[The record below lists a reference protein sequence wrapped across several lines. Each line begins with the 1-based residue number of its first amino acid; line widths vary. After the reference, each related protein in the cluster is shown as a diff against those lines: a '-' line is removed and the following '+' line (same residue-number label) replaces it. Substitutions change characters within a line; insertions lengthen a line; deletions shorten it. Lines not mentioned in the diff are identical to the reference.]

1 MPEVRA
7 PHRIVIREVRAER
20 DPAFRSAHDL
30 LGRTFHRAEMLS
42 INEWVQTMQE
52 READLWTDLAW
63 HLLVATRRGRVVGA
77 ASGSYLGNWNV
88 GVVGYIAVTA
98 SGRGHGLGHRL
109 RAALRRSFEHD
120 ALRIA
125 RRHLRAIVGEVRAD
139 NPWLRR
145 IVREQ
150 GAIALDFPY
159 YQPSVRWL
167 RSPVPLVLYYQPV
180 TYQRRRLPAAD
191 VRRLVYTI
199 WRRMYRVARPL
210 SNKAFRR
217 MLDALKGRERVGQMQ
232 LVSGQRS
239 AVSGKRQAVSGKR

>member
-7 PHRIVIREVRAER
+7 SRRISIREVRTER
-20 DPAFRSAHDL
+20 DPAFKSAHDL
-30 LGRTFHRAEMLS
+30 LRRTFHRAEMLS
-42 INEWVQTMQE
+42 IREWAQSLQE
-52 READLWTDLAW
+52 REAGLWTDLGW
-63 HLLVATRRGRVVGA
+63 HLLVATRHGRVVGA
-77 ASGSYLGNWNV
+77 ASGSYLGNWNI
-88 GVVGYIAVTA
+88 GVVGYIAVNV

-109 RAALRRSFEHD
+109 RGGLRRCFELD
-120 ALRIA
+120 AWRIA

-167 RSPVPLVLYYQPV
+167 RSPVPLVLYYQPI
-180 TYQRRRLPAAD
+180 TYPRRSLPAAD

-217 MLDALKGRERVGQMQ
+217 MLAALEGRERVGQTR
-232 LVSGQRS
+232 LP
-239 AVSGKRQAVSGKR
+239 A